1 MDKKRDPFAIAVIDL
16 LGGPAETARLFKIRM
31 PSVSG
36 WKKKG
41 LPPARLMYLE
51 VARPEILEQARK
63 RLRKPAEPG
72 AIESEDDVQPPVGTP
87 QERK

>member
-1 MDKKRDPFAIAVIDL
+1 MDKKRDPFATTVIDL
-16 LGGPAETARLFKIRM
+16 LGGPAATARLFKIKM

-63 RLRKPAEPG
+63 RLHKTVEPSG
-72 AIESEDDVQPPVGTP
+72 IESEDDVQPPVGTP
-87 QERK
+87 PDHE